1 VSCTGTTDDT
11 TGAQAAFAAAKN
23 NAFTL
28 VVDCPVFLHST
39 TAIDK
44 GIFIDNGTSVQF
56 SGSGKFI
63 VDNMFH
69 PAFVIANSS
78 NITLTNWNVQ
88 WNGSVPMSPD
98 FGGYTYQGKFV
109 TMTGATQP
117 AAMFNDI
124 VLKGWLASNR
134 GVVFNETQG
143 WVSSIWVGGV
153 NPAAV
158 FYLTG
163 DTSNVVFSGLKL
175 YVPSTTGGNG
185 FLPMAISS
193 AANWKSNQ
201 TVNGK
206 TPETT
211 AYAAIP
217 HNITFSGIDF
227 DGYLMGWQGNIQDS
241 LFENITAH
249 RYGDLQ
255 DANGGTVGGI
265 GKWFPPPHLFYI
277 NTRAADPGLG
287 NSNVHFSNIVDE
299 GVRSGTARDKGGS
312 DTQSG
317 YANSLKLGCTDCSV
331 DTYTSYRP
339 DGFMDVLDADN
350 MTISNVTATFSSTFI
365 NNLYPSAIRFPAT
378 SYTNVTFDHMQFT
391 DTTDSTTRGAI
402 GNATMTT
409 NSGIVFTNVNVGMT
423 SWAGSDYPLP
433 GFKGTGI
440 SVAINFTMSAQVT
453 KLSFLQNGAASL
465 ALESTPSVVNAGAN
479 TVINWK
485 TASAGS
491 CTATGAWSGP
501 LAGSGSKAV
510 KVGAA
515 GSHSFGLTC
524 GNSSLSASSS
534 SASSVSTLVSAN

>member
-1 VSCTGTTDDT
+1 MSCTGTTDDT

-175 YVPSTTGGNG
+175 YVPSTTTS
-185 FLPMAISS
+185 PSPASTS
-193 AANWKSNQ
+193 
-201 TVNGK
+201 TV
-206 TPETT
+206 T
-211 AYAAIP
+211 
-217 HNITFSGIDF
+217 
-227 DGYLMGWQGNIQDS
+227 
-241 LFENITAH
+241 
-249 RYGDLQ
+249 
-255 DANGGTVGGI
+255 
-265 GKWFPPPHLFYI
+265 
-277 NTRAADPGLG
+277 
-287 NSNVHFSNIVDE
+287 
-299 GVRSGTARDKGGS
+299 
-312 DTQSG
+312 
-317 YANSLKLGCTDCSV
+317 
-331 DTYTSYRP
+331 
-339 DGFMDVLDADN
+339 
-350 MTISNVTATFSSTFI
+350 
-365 NNLYPSAIRFPAT
+365 
-378 SYTNVTFDHMQFT
+378 
-391 DTTDSTTRGAI
+391 
-402 GNATMTT
+402 
-409 NSGIVFTNVNVGMT
+409 
-423 SWAGSDYPLP
+423 
-433 GFKGTGI
+433 
-440 SVAINFTMSAQVT
+440 
-453 KLSFLQNGAASL
+453 
-465 ALESTPSVVNAGAN
+465 
-479 TVINWK
+479 
-485 TASAGS
+485 
-491 CTATGAWSGP
+491 
-501 LAGSGSKAV
+501 
-510 KVGAA
+510 
-515 GSHSFGLTC
+515 
-524 GNSSLSASSS
+524 
-534 SASSVSTLVSAN
+534 

>member
-1 VSCTGTTDDT
+1 VSCTGTTNDT

-28 VVDCPVFLHST
+28 VVDCPVFLHSA

-44 GIFIDNGTSVQF
+44 GIFIDNGTTVQF

-88 WNGSVPMSPD
+88 WNGSVPVNPD
-98 FGGYTYQGKFV
+98 FGGYYYNGQFV
-109 TMTGATQP
+109 TNVGQTQP
-117 AAMFNDI
+117 AGGFNDV
-124 VLKGWLASNR
+124 VLKGWLAANR

-201 TVNGK
+201 TVTGT

-211 AYAAIP
+211 KYAAIP
-217 HNITFSGIDF
+217 HNITFSGIDL
-227 DGYLMGWQGNIQDS
+227 DGTLMGWQGNIQDS
-241 LFENITAH
+241 SFENITSH

-299 GVRSGTARDKGGS
+299 GVRIGTARDKGGS

-339 DGFMDVLDADN
+339 DGFMDVLDAN
-350 MTISNVTATFSSTFI
+350 GMTISNVTATFSSTFI
-365 NNLYPSAIRFPAT
+365 NNLYPVGIRFPAT
-378 SYTNVTFDHMQFT
+378 SYTNVTFENVQMT

-402 GNATMTT
+402 GNAVMTT
-409 NSGIVFTNVNVGMT
+409 NAGIVFTNVTEGMT
-423 SWAGSDYPLP
+423 KWAGSDYPLP

-440 SVAINFTMSAQVT
+440 NVAISFTMSAQSA
-453 KLSFLQNGAASL
+453 KLSFLQNEAASL

-485 TASAGS
+485 TANAGS
-491 CTATGAWSGP
+491 CTANGAWSGP

-515 GSHSFGLTC
+515 GSHSFGLNC
-524 GNSSLSASSS
+524 GNSSLSATSSS
-534 SASSVSTLVSAN
+534 SSSISTVVTSH

>member
-1 VSCTGTTDDT
+1 MSCTGTTDDT

-44 GIFIDNGTSVQF
+44 GIFIDNGTTVQF

-98 FGGYTYQGKFV
+98 FGGYTYEGKFV
-109 TMTGATQP
+109 TAGGATQP
-117 AAMFNDI
+117 AAMFNDL
-124 VLKGWLASNR
+124 VLKAWLAANR
-134 GVVFNETQG
+134 GITFNETQG

-158 FYLTG
+158 FFLTG
-163 DTSNVVFSGLKL
+163 NTSNVVFSGLKL

-185 FLPMAISS
+185 YLPMAISS
-193 AANWKSNQ
+193 SANWKSNQ
-201 TVNGK
+201 TVTGK
-206 TPETT
+206 TAETT
-211 AYAAIP
+211 TYAAIP
-217 HNITFSGIDF
+217 HNITFSGIDL

-255 DANGGTVGGI
+255 DANGGTTGGI

-277 NTRAADPGLG
+277 NTQAADAGLG
-287 NSNVHFSNIVDE
+287 NSNVHFSNITDE
-299 GVRSGTARDKGGS
+299 GIRAGVARDTS
-312 DTQSG
+312 SASLSG
-317 YANSLKLGCTDCSV
+317 YANSLKLSCTDCSV
-331 DTYTSYRP
+331 DTYTSHRP
-339 DGFMDVLDADN
+339 DGFMDVLAADGL
-350 MTISNVTATFSSTFI
+350 TVSNVVATFSSTFI
-365 NNLYPSAIRFPAT
+365 NSLYPVGIRFPAT
-378 SYTNVTFDHMQFT
+378 SYTNVTFENLQLT

-423 SWAGSDYPLP
+423 KWAGSDYPLP
-433 GFKGTGI
+433 AFKGTGI
-440 SVAINFTMSAQVT
+440 NVAINFTMSAQVA
-453 KLSFLQNGAASL
+453 KLSFLQNEAASL

-485 TASAGS
+485 TANAGS
-491 CTATGAWSGP
+491 CTASGAWSGP
-501 LAGSGSKAV
+501 LSGSGSKAV

-515 GSHSFGLTC
+515 GSHSFGLNC

-534 SASSVSTLVSAN
+534 SSSSVSMVVTSN